1 MRARALPL
9 LLTLAVVPSLT
20 ACDIGDFWNA
30 LVRFTSPTVGSQ
42 VVEPTTEFV
51 LRLPKSRSAVKI
63 FLDGVPLDTQSW
75 SQSDHEARGALTGV
89 APGPHELKARVT
101 FRVFFLRKPVRVS
114 TSIAFDMAAAPRF
127 SVRESVEQLH
137 VTHADPNSELEVWD
151 AAANVVGA
159 GTTDYQGSLIF
170 RKLTPGDGYRVVA
183 AGPPRA
189 VSRALRVMPDEG
201 STPPQ
206 QFYDGQ
212 VLEPGYGYLTTR
224 DGTRL
229 SVFVALPGPPE
240 DGPYPILVNYSGYDP
255 SQPVGALDLGG
266 FTPTFLCGDFPVI
279 CDAPNAPEALIA
291 GVLGFGTV
299 GVNMRGTGCSGGA
312 YDFFEPLQLLDGYD
326 IIETVAAQEWAAK
339 VGMVGISFPGI
350 SQLFV
355 ASTQPPHLA
364 AITPIAVISGVDT
377 TMNPGGIIN
386 SGFAIE
392 WGQQVLDR
400 ADPYGHGWEQ
410 AKVDDGD
417 LICEENQLLHSQK
430 LDIIAK
436 AYAHPFYEPEIYDP
450 LNPRSF
456 VDKIEVPVFT
466 SGAWQDE
473 QTGGH
478 FPDLWNRFTNAPV
491 VRFTAYNGAH
501 ADGFTPQV
509 LGEWKNFLDFYVVG
523 ELRPISPLIRS
534 LAPLVFEQAFG
545 ARVKLPAERFLG
557 YASFEAARAAYE
569 AEQPIRILME
579 NGGAPVKPGSPL
591 GAPVASFTL
600 GFDSWP
606 PPETEARRFYFHAD
620 GSLRSFA
627 PSEAE
632 SSSSFEHDDAKGQ
645 QTYVVND
652 AFEMTLPDI
661 VWLPATP
668 GRQVVFVSEPL
679 AENVVMIGHA
689 SADLWIQSEA
699 TDADL
704 EVMLSEVRP
713 DGKETYVSSGWLR
726 ASQRALSPDST
737 PLRPVQTHLEADVAP
752 LPPGEWTLVR
762 VEIYPFGHAFRA
774 GSQLSVAVSTPG
786 GNKGRWKFDVLQ
798 LGAGVTH
805 AVSHSSSHPSSLL
818 LPVIPN
824 VTIPTPLPPCPS
836 LRSQPCRTFQP

>member
-9 LLTLAVVPSLT
+9 LLTLALVPSLV
-20 ACDIGDFWNA
+20 ACDLGGFGSV
-30 LVRFTSPTVGSQ
+30 LVRFTSPVAGSS

-51 LRLPKSRSAVKI
+51 LRLPKSRSAVEI
-63 FLDGVPLDTQSW
+63 ALDGVPLDTASW
-75 SQSDHEARGALTGV
+75 SQSEHEARGALTGV
-89 APGPHELKARVT
+89 APGPHELTAQVT
-101 FRVFFLRKPVRVS
+101 LQMFFLGQPLQVS
-114 TSIAFDMAAAPRF
+114 TSIAFDMSAAPGF

-137 VTHADPNSELEVWD
+137 VTHGEPNTELEVWD
-151 AAANVVGA
+151 AAANVVDT

-170 RKLTPGDGYRVVA
+170 RGLPPGDGYRVVA

-189 VSRALRVMPDEG
+189 VSRSLQVLPVEG

-206 QFYDGQ
+206 SFYDGQ
-212 VLEPGYGYLTTR
+212 LLEPGYGYLTTR

-229 SVFVALPGPPE
+229 SVFVSLPGPPE
-240 DGPYPILVNYSGYDP
+240 DGPYPVLVNYSGYDP
-255 SQPVGALDLGG
+255 SEPVGALSFDGLDL
-266 FTPTFLCGDFPVI
+266 TFLCDDFPVL

-291 GVLGFGTV
+291 GMLGFATV

-326 IIETVAAQEWAAK
+326 IIETVATQEWAGK

-364 AITPIAVISGVDT
+364 AITPLAVISGIDT
-377 TMNPGGIIN
+377 TMNPGGIMN
-386 SGFAIE
+386 NGFAVE

-410 AKVDDGD
+410 GKVDDGD
-417 LICEENQLLHSQK
+417 LVCEENQLLHSQK
-430 LDIIAK
+430 VDI
-436 AYAHPFYEPEIYDP
+436 
-450 LNPRSF
+450 
-456 VDKIEVPVFT
+456 IEVPVFT

-478 FPDLWNRFTNAPV
+478 FPDLWNRFTNAPL
-491 VRFTAYNGAH
+491 VRYTAYNGAH

-523 ELRPISPLIRS
+523 EVRPVSPQIRS
-534 LAPLVFEQAFG
+534 LAPLLFEQIFG
-545 ARVKLPAERFLG
+545 ARVRLPADRFTG

-579 NGGAPVKPGSPL
+579 NGAAPVTTSSPL
-591 GAPVASFTL
+591 GSPVAAFTL

-606 PPETEARRFYFHAD
+606 PPETEAQRFYLHAD
-620 GSLRSFA
+620 GSLRSFT
-627 PSEAE
+627 PSEAD
-632 SSSSFEHDDAKGQ
+632 SASSFEHDDAKGQ
-645 QTYVVND
+645 QTYLVND
-652 AFEMTLPDI
+652 AFEMALPDI
-661 VWLPATP
+661 TWLPATP
-668 GRQVVFVSEPL
+668 SRQVVFASEPL
-679 AENVVMIGHA
+679 DEDVVMIGHA

-699 TDADL
+699 SDADL

-713 DGKETYVSSGWLR
+713 DGKEMYVSSGWLR
-726 ASQRALSPDST
+726 ASRRALSPEST

-752 LPPGEWTLVR
+752 LPSGEWTLAR
-762 VEIYPFGHAFRA
+762 VEIYPFAHAFRT

-798 LGAGVTH
+798 LGADVTH
-805 AVSHSSSHPSSLL
+805 SVSHSASHPSSLL

-824 VTIPTPLPPCPS
+824 VPVPTSLPPCPR
-836 LRSQPCRTFQP
+836 LRSPPCRPD